1 MTKRTPPAVIRP
13 ASPEDAAALLDI
25 YAPYVRETAI
35 TYEYEVPSLEDF
47 RARIR
52 RTLER
57 YPYLVAEEA
66 GEIVGYAYAGP
77 FKNRAAYDWAVE
89 TSVYLR
95 MDWKRR
101 GVGGQLYRALEDI
114 LKKQNVRN
122 LYACVA
128 CPAAEGD
135 AYLTRNSVDFH
146 THMGWRA
153 VGEFRG
159 CGYKFGTWYNIV
171 WMEKRVGE
179 LPVVPGHFIPFPELI
194 DTNCKI
200 LKE

>member
-1 MTKRTPPAVIRP
+1 MTDETAFIRP

-25 YAPYVRETAI
+25 YAPYVRGTAI
-35 TYEYEVPSLEDF
+35 TFEYEAPGLEEF
-47 RARIR
+47 RDRIR

-57 YPYLVAEEA
+57 YPYLAAEAA
-66 GEIVGYAYAGP
+66 GELVGYAYAGP
-77 FKNRAAYDWAVE
+77 FKDRAAYDWAAE

-95 MDWKRR
+95 TDRKRR

-128 CPAAEGD
+128 CPAEEGD
-135 AYLTRNSVDFH
+135 ARLTRDSVDFH
-146 THMGWRA
+146 AHMGWRI

-159 CGYKFGTWYNIV
+159 CGYKFGTWYNMV
-171 WMEKRVGE
+171 WMEKRVGG
-179 LPVVPGHFIPFPELI
+179 LPAAPGPFIPFPDLA
-194 DTNCKI
+194 DD
-200 LKE
+200 